1 MFAGKLDRLV
11 TIEQRVVVRDP
22 QLGSEVPTW
31 TTFAANVWASKEE
44 FTNVGASEEYMR
56 PGGIETNGAIS
67 RIKTRYVAGVNTAMR
82 LNLGSGQLR
91 QITGLA
97 ELGRQEGLQF
107 SCKEWSHE

>member
-1 MFAGKLDRLV
+1 MQAGKLDRLI
-11 TIEQRVVVRDP
+11 TIERRSVVKDTAT
-22 QLGSEVPTW
+22 GADVPTW
-31 TTFAANVWASKEE
+31 VPFATDVWASKEE

-56 PGGIETNGAIS
+56 PGGVEVSGAIS
-67 RIKTRYVAGVNTAMR
+67 RIKIRWLAGMNTSMR

-97 ELGRQEGLQF
+97 ELGRQEGLQI

>member
-1 MFAGKLDRLV
+1 MRAGRLDRLITV
-11 TIEQRVVVRDP
+11 EQRVVVRDTTT
-22 QLGSEVPTW
+22 GAEVATW
-31 TTFAANVWASKEE
+31 SPFAADLWASKEE

-56 PGGIETNGAIS
+56 PGGVETNGAIS
-67 RIKTRYVAGVNTAMR
+67 RIKTRYVAGVTTAMR
-82 LNLGSGQLR
+82 LNLGAGQLR